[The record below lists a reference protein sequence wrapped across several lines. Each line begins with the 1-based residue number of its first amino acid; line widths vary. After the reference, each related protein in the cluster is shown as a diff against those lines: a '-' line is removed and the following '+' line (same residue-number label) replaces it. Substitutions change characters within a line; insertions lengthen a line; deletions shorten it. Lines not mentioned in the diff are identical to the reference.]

1 MIKRK
6 RAPGGGRK
14 PGGEFRNL
22 TAVMSLRMPQDL
34 RDQLE
39 RARKVSK
46 RSLSQELIA
55 RAEASFGRDRDQSR
69 DRALRAFCF
78 LFSELQRVV
87 CVDPELDWRSDPWL
101 FQAFKL
107 AVAKL
112 LDRFQ
117 PAGETKLPQWWRFVR
132 ESPSVEGILFNKE
145 ERERIT
151 ESPEAMAEHAVQ
163 RVLWSFDSPQRLWD
177 AYKGL
182 SGMEEKFPSD
192 VRPFANRLT
201 QVWGEIYYGMDQ
213 ARRDLAPKSR
223 RKNK

>member
-1 MIKRK
+1 MPGLKRHSVGTVTSPATGLCAHSVFYF
-6 RAPGGGRK
+6 RSCSGWSASTPSLI
-14 PGGEFRNL
+14 GE
-22 TAVMSLRMPQDL
+22 
-34 RDQLE
+34 
-39 RARKVSK
+39 
-46 RSLSQELIA
+46 
-55 RAEASFGRDRDQSR
+55 
-69 DRALRAFCF
+69 
-78 LFSELQRVV
+78 
-87 CVDPELDWRSDPWL
+87 
-101 FQAFKL
+101 L